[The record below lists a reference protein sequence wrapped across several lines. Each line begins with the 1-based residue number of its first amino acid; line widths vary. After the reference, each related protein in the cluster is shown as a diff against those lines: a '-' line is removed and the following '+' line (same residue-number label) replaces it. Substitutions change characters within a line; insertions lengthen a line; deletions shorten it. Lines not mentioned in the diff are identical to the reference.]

1 MIKID
6 KSVVENVTWEQDP
19 DNFDRRLHALG
30 SGHDEFIIVNP
41 KYDPWILNYIDTA
54 EIDSDGCV
62 VWAIDN
68 LWLVKKFK
76 STWKEAHGWQ
86 LVHCELDIE
95 KTVEFN
101 EDVKFLNHALRE
113 KINNYKIKIED
124 LHSEHVWYVDPKFVD
139 TTDKIWLARVRA
151 ADVDVT
157 EFIDMG
163 YIKPV
168 LVYNPDL
175 PKIDYDFKF
184 DISYYHHDFNYELVW
199 NLDDRYN
206 HDSSSQYDYEEN
218 KIWLAKFIPD
228 TVTGYKE
235 MGTAGPAIEFNP
247 EVPHVGFNINLS
259 LPYQDFVYEHVWYLD
274 HKFNPTNDKVWVAR
288 LSPYNP
294 IGTKDMGFVK
304 PMIEFNPD
312 IPEIEFDF
320 DFDLPYYD
328 FDYNYEMVWYLNPKF
343 SAGLDHVWAMRL
355 KPNNSQGV
363 KDMGYV
369 SPKIIYNKDIPKLN
383 YYITDE
389 IPYYDLN
396 YEHVW
401 MLPDE
406 LHTDVEKIWAA
417 KITPRKQF
425 LGVKQMGYIGVAL
438 DNHDVVFISYNE
450 PNAEANW
457 QRVLE
462 VCPSAKRVKNVKGI
476 FEAHKAAAELATT
489 DMFYVVDGDA
499 ELIDNWKFD
508 YRPNVFNM
516 DCVHLWTSIN
526 PINDLEYGW
535 GGVKLFPRKLLLEAT
550 TWKVDLTTG
559 LGKLIYMNKVSNV
572 NTFNTGPFNTWRSAF
587 RECAKLS
594 AKVKQGITNAKEQE
608 DAENRLDIWTTV
620 GADRPYG
627 SYALGGAVAG
637 RNYGEKYFDDLDKL
651 KLINDY
657 DWMAHEFNEFY
668 KHQ

>member
-6 KSVVENVTWEQDP
+6 KTIAEQITWEQDP

-30 SGHDEFIIVNP
+30 QGLDEFIIVNP
-41 KYDPWILNYIDTA
+41 KYDPWILNYIDPS
-54 EIDSDGCV
+54 ELDSDKCI

-76 STWKEAHGWQ
+76 KSWTEADGWD

-95 KTVEFN
+95 KKVEFN
-101 EDVKFLNHALRE
+101 EDVKYLNAELRE
-113 KINNYKIKIED
+113 QINNFKIGIEE
-124 LHSEHVWYVDPKFVD
+124 LYTEHVWYVDPALVE
-139 TTDKIWLARVRA
+139 TTDKIWLARVTA
-151 ADVDVT
+151 VDVEIT
-157 EFIDMG
+157 DYKDMG
-163 YIKPV
+163 YLSPV
-168 LVYNPDL
+168 LVFNSDL
-175 PKIDYDFKF
+175 PKIDYDVNLNLPF
-184 DISYYHHDFNYELVW
+184 YHHDYNYELVW
-199 NLDDRYN
+199 HLDNRLN
-206 HDSSSQYDYEEN
+206 HDVIDQYDEEN

-228 TVTGYKE
+228 LKTGYKE
-235 MGTAGPAIEFNP
+235 MPAAAPVIEYNP
-247 EVPHVGFNINLS
+247 DVPAVRYNINLNM
-259 LPYQDFVYEHVWYLD
+259 PYQDLVYEHVWYLD
-274 HKFNPTNDKVWVAR
+274 EKFNPMAGDVWVAR
-288 LSPYNP
+288 ICPRKS
-294 IGTKDMGFVK
+294 IGVKNMGYVK
-304 PMIEFNPD
+304 PVFEINPD
-312 IPEIEFDF
+312 FPSIDFDF
-320 DFDLPYYD
+320 NFDLPYYD
-328 FDYNYEMVWYLNPKF
+328 FDYNYELTWYLNPKF
-343 SAGLDHVWAMRL
+343 SAGIDRVWAIRL
-355 KPNNSQGV
+355 KPEVSQGV

-369 SPKIIYNKDIPKLN
+369 SPRIIFNPDVPKLN

-401 MLPDE
+401 MLPDD

-417 KITPRKQF
+417 KIVPAAQSA
-425 LGVKQMGYIGVAL
+425 GVKQMGYIGVAL
-438 DNHDVVFISYNE
+438 DKFDVVFISYNE

-462 VCPSAKRVKNVKGI
+462 ICPTAKRVKNVKGI
-476 FEAHKAAAELATT
+476 FEAHKAAAELAET

-499 ELIDNWKFD
+499 ELVDNWKFD
-508 YRPNVFNM
+508 YRPNVFNL

-535 GGVKLFPRKLLLEAT
+535 GGVKLFPRKLLLDAT

-559 LGKLIYMNKVSNV
+559 LGKLIYLNKISNV

-594 AKVKQGITNAKEQE
+594 AKLQQGFGTSHEQE
-608 DAENRLDIWTTV
+608 DAEYRLKTWNTV
-620 GADRPYG
+620 GQDRPYG
-627 SYALGGAVAG
+627 DYAIEGAKQGTEFGA
-637 RNYGEKYFDDLDKL
+637 KHFSDLDTL

-657 DWMAHEFNEFY
+657 DWMKHEFNEFY